1 MDDIT
6 DEEIMH
12 TNKLADDILSVVME
26 SENVPPEAVISALA
40 HVASL
45 IALELKMPEQAFAF
59 CVTHAYQSVLEAE
72 QDKEVH

>member
-1 MDDIT
+1 MEPNDDEIT
-6 DEEIMH
+6 R
-12 TNKLADDILSVVME
+12 TSKLADGILDVVMNA
-26 SENVPPEAVISALA
+26 ENVAPEAAISALA

>member
-1 MDDIT
+1 MEPNDDEIT
-6 DEEIMH
+6 R
-12 TNKLADDILSVVME
+12 TSKLADDILDVVMNA
-26 SENVPPEAVISALA
+26 ENVAPEAVISALA

>member
-1 MDDIT
+1 MEPNDDEIT
-6 DEEIMH
+6 R
-12 TNKLADDILSVVME
+12 TSKLADDILDVVMNA
-26 SENVPPEAVISALA
+26 ENVAPEAAISALA

-59 CVTHAYQSVLEAE
+59 CVTHAYQYVLEAE